1 MRGPGHE
8 FDYDNHRDGDRDK
21 EMNVES
27 MAWKRHRF
35 EFFGAVFACLL
46 AGFVLTV
53 AVHAQAPLDT
63 VEDSPLESLLP
74 SVEDESNDVEKSK
87 MKAETTPAR
96 RAKPSLADSEKG
108 DDSEFDLEARERA
121 MLRSTLGDNYE
132 EKLRESGAGASKAPF
147 EAPPA
152 DAVRQP
158 RRLPER
164 RGLADMGDAVAEEV
178 ISYGDVIRIMMIED
192 PNMFYEGPVSAN
204 GTVAIPYL
212 GEFPVAGLTQ
222 RQAMK
227 QLSDRLESE
236 LYLNATTSVT
246 LVARGGGNVYIYG
259 AVNQQGAIEIP
270 KYGRLTILRLILKS
284 GGLSGWAAPEDTFIM
299 RRLSG
304 VAEMQRINVNL
315 KEIFA
320 TSYPESGKDVPLMDG
335 DIVVVP
341 GLNGELYQFMSA
353 ADREVIVVGEVGSPG
368 IVNFSAGELRTLMR
382 AIFKAG
388 SFTQFAKKTAVKVI
402 RYDPDRT
409 RREMQVDVEAIMEEG
424 ELHKDI
430 ELQPGDMVIV
440 PEKKINL

>member
-1 MRGPGHE
+1 MNIE
-8 FDYDNHRDGDRDK
+8 STASK
-21 EMNVES
+21 E
-27 MAWKRHRF
+27 RRF
-35 EFFGAVFACLL
+35 GIFGAVFACIL
-46 AGFVLTV
+46 AGLVIMTV
-53 AVHAQAPLDT
+53 AVHAQAPLET
-63 VEDSPLESLLP
+63 VEDDPLESLLRAADEP
-74 SVEDESNDVEKSK
+74 AAVEPEDSVAPEESPE
-87 MKAETTPAR
+87 R
-96 RAKPSLADSEKG
+96 RPRSPEVAPVKKTDA
-108 DDSEFDLEARERA
+108 EFDLQARERE
-121 MLRSTLGDNYE
+121 MLRSTLGENYE
-132 EKLRESGAGASKAPF
+132 EKLRESGAGSSAAPLRTT
-147 EAPPA
+147 ATDTNRPPS
-152 DAVRQP
+152 R

-164 RGLADMGDAVAEEV
+164 PELKDMGADVAEEI

-192 PNMFYEGPVSAN
+192 PNLFYEGPVSAN
-204 GTVAIPYL
+204 GTVPIPYL
-212 GEFPVAGLTQ
+212 GEFPVVGLTQ
-222 RQAMK
+222 RAAME
-227 QLSDRLESE
+227 QLSARLERE
-236 LYLNATTSVT
+236 LYLNATVSVT

-259 AVNQQGAIEIP
+259 AVNHQGAIEIP
-270 KYGRLTILRLILKS
+270 KYGRLTILRLILMS

-320 TSYPESGKDVPLMDG
+320 TSYPESGKDVPLIDG

-353 ADREVIVVGEVGSPG
+353 ADREIIVVGEVGNPG
-368 IVNFSAGELRTLMR
+368 IINFSAGELRTLMR